1 MGDFPALIIGAFV
14 WYYTGSFEQAF
25 WVYAT
30 MALID
35 LRQRVARLEKERDVG
50 QRAVTHY

>member
-1 MGDFPALIIGAFV
+1 MGDYAALIIGGFV

-35 LRQRVARLEKERDVG
+35 LRQRVKQLEG
-50 QRAVTHY
+50 NAG